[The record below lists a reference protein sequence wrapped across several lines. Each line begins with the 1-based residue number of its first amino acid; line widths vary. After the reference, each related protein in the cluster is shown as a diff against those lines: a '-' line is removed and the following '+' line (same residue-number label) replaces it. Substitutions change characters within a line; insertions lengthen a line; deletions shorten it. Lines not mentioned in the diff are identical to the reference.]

1 MYSSDHTRWALRS
14 FHPAR
19 VPAVA
24 QRALRVHG
32 RRDVLLSPPAPP
44 RRLVVA
50 GVAGGATPG
59 RRRRRLLA
67 ADREHERAHGHVV
80 VDGEQRLER
89 VDDVAHAGARLG
101 HALQALVRHLRG
113 GVRGARRVLQLEA
126 GVHDAVQPVGAAE
139 VGARPVHEVLLPAA
153 PPLVDGAAA
162 GEQLQQNDAEAV
174 HVAPRRQV
182 ARQDVLRRR
191 VPVRA
196 HHPRRHVRRVPL
208 RPLLRQPKVR
218 QLRRVILQIFPI

>member
-1 MYSSDHTRWALRS
+1 MNQGPCSFAMYKFSLFVLCTHQITLGGLSGRFTLLAYRPSRS
-14 FHPAR
+14 GLSACTADVTCFFPA
-19 VPAVA
+19 
-24 QRALRVHG
+24 G
-32 RRDVLLSPPAPP
+32 SP

-50 GVAGGATPG
+50 GVAGSLL

-80 VDGEQRLER
+80 VDGEQQLER

-153 PPLVDGAAA
+153 PPLSTG
-162 GEQLQQNDAEAV
+162 GG
-174 HVAPRRQV
+174 R
-182 ARQDVLRRR
+182 
-191 VPVRA
+191 
-196 HHPRRHVRRVPL
+196 
-208 RPLLRQPKVR
+208 
-218 QLRRVILQIFPI
+218 